1 MTIWTPDLHGR
12 EGPRYLAIAD
22 ALADDVGGGRLE
34 PGVQLPTHRDLA
46 DALGVTVGTIS
57 RAYREA
63 RARGLVVG
71 EVGRGT
77 FVRGGDRQEQ
87 PGLPIP
93 ESVPDG
99 VVDLS
104 LNINRVPGLAS
115 MVRRGLAALA
125 EDPSVLG
132 LFESYH
138 PQAGSA
144 EHRAAGARWVARSG
158 LEVDPDRVLV
168 TAGAQHAMTIAL
180 MGTTRPGDGL
190 LVGRLTYPAI
200 IALAR
205 VLNLELHPVAMDEH
219 GITAEGLEAACR
231 AHKPRALYCMPTLQN
246 PTTRVMP
253 ESRRRDIV
261 DVATRHGLTIL
272 EDDVYGFLL
281 DAPPPLSSLYPH
293 RGYYLTSLSKS
304 IAPGLRV
311 GYLALPSGDRS
322 RFIDALWATTVMAPP
337 PMAELATRWIDDGTA
352 DAMVARGREEA
363 EARRALA
370 ESHLTGLRFEAHP
383 GALQVWVDLPP
394 PWRPADFVARA
405 AHLNIKV
412 TSSDVFT
419 VGHRTTP
426 AFRIALGGARTR
438 QDLTQA
444 LRSLSTLTNNAHPTR
459 II

>member
-1 MTIWTPDLHGR
+1 MTIWTPDLRGR

-22 ALADDVGGGRLE
+22 ALADDVGGGRLAA
-34 PGVQLPTHRDLA
+34 GVRLPTHRDLA

-77 FVRGGDRQEQ
+77 FVRGGDRVER

-93 ESVPDG
+93 DSLPEG
-99 VVDLS
+99 VIDLS

-115 MVRRGLAALA
+115 MARHGLATLA
-125 EDPSVLG
+125 EDPSTLG
-132 LFESYH
+132 WFEQYH

-144 EHRAAGARWVARSG
+144 KHRAAGARWIGRWG
-158 LEVDPDRVLV
+158 LDVEPDRVLV
-168 TAGAQHAMTIAL
+168 TAGAQHAMTVAL
-180 MGTTRPGDGL
+180 MATTRPGDGL

-205 VLNLELHPVAMDEH
+205 VLHLELHPVAMDGH
-219 GITAEGLEAACR
+219 GITPDGLEAACR

-253 ESRRRDIV
+253 QARRHDIV
-261 DVATRHGLTIL
+261 EVATRHGLTIV

-281 DAPPPLSSLYPH
+281 DGQMPLTSLYPH

-304 IAPGLRV
+304 LAPGLRV

-337 PMAELATRWIDDGTA
+337 PMAELATRWIDNGDA
-352 DAMVARGREEA
+352 DTMVARGREEA
-363 EARRALA
+363 DARRALA
-370 ESHLTGLRFEAHP
+370 ESYLSGLRFEAHP
-383 GALQVWVDLPP
+383 GALQVWVELPP
-394 PWRPADFVARA
+394 PWRAADFVARA
-405 AHLNIKV
+405 AQQGIKV
-412 TSSDVFT
+412 TASDAFA
-419 VGHRTTP
+419 VGPRSAP

-438 QDLTQA
+438 QDLDRA
-444 LRSLSTLTNNAHPTR
+444 LQTLATLTNNTLPTC

>member
-1 MTIWTPDLHGR
+1 MTIWAPDLSGR

-22 ALADDVGGGRLE
+22 ALADDVGGGRLA

-46 DALGVTVGTIS
+46 DVLGVTVGTIS

-77 FVRGGDRQEQ
+77 FVRGGDRVEQ
-87 PGLPIP
+87 PGLPIA
-93 ESVPDG
+93 ESVPEG

-115 MVRRGLAALA
+115 MVRHGLAALA
-125 EDPSVLG
+125 EDPATLG
-132 LFESYH
+132 LFEQYH

-144 EHRAAGARWVARSG
+144 EHRAAGARWIGRFG
-158 LEVDPDRVLV
+158 LEVNPDRVLV
-168 TAGAQHAMTIAL
+168 TAGAQHAMTVAL
-180 MGTTRPGDGL
+180 MATTRPGDGL

-205 VLNLELHPVAMDEH
+205 VLHLELHPVAMDEH

-253 ESRRRDIV
+253 EARRHDIV
-261 DVATRHGLTIL
+261 EVATRHGLTIL

-281 DAPPPLSSLYPH
+281 DAPPPLTSLYPH

-304 IAPGLRV
+304 LAPGLRV

-352 DAMVARGREEA
+352 DTMVARGREEA
-363 EARRALA
+363 AVRRALA
-370 ESHLTGLRFEAHP
+370 ETALSGLRFEAHP
-383 GALQVWVDLPP
+383 GALQVWVELPH
-394 PWRPADFVARA
+394 PWRAADFVARA
-405 AHLNIKV
+405 AQQGIKL
-412 TSSDVFT
+412 TSSDAFA
-419 VGHRTTP
+419 VGPRTTP

-438 QDLTQA
+438 QDLERA
-444 LRSLSTLTNNAHPTR
+444 LQTLASLTGDGLPTC